1 MVVLPA
7 IDAETSV
14 LLESP
19 GYVLL
24 IATIKLTAVPLF
36 MGFLGVKL
44 TDTIPVALTKALAM
58 VLEQVAAPSVMVTVV
73 GLVEVT
79 TEVSG

>member
-1 MVVLPA
+1 
-7 IDAETSV
+7 
-14 LLESP
+14 
-19 GYVLL
+19 
-24 IATIKLTAVPLF
+24 